1 MKENKLTALIAEDPV
16 FALFL
21 GACPAIAATK
31 DVNSALGMS
40 AAVFV
45 VLLLSAVVMALI
57 KKLVPDGAKAPTA
70 VLVTAG
76 SAAAAQLLMQAF
88 LPSAY
93 RLLGVYVAIIAVNLL
108 VFCVGERAGSKPFGA
123 AVLDAVL
130 TGLGF
135 AAAVIVMAAVR
146 EVLGAG
152 SFAGLTVPF
161 FETYNM
167 PILRQASGGIAVFAI
182 MLAIINGICPRHG
195 IPGGFTAQAAGAVKC
210 RKEGE

>member
-1 MKENKLTALIAEDPV
+1 MKENRFTALIAEDPV

-21 GACPAIAATK
+21 GACPAMAATK
-31 DVNSALGMS
+31 DVRSALGMS
-40 AAVFV
+40 AAVLM
-45 VLLLSAVVMALI
+45 VLLLSVVVMALI
-57 KKLVPDGAKAPTA
+57 KKLVPAGARVPVI

-76 SAAAAQLLMQAF
+76 SAAGVQLLMQAF
-88 LPSAY
+88 LPGAY
-93 RLLGVYVAIIAVNLL
+93 QLLGVYLGILAVNLL
-108 VFCVGERAGSKPFGA
+108 VFCMGERTGDRGFGS

-135 AAAVIVMAAVR
+135 AAALLVMAVVR

-167 PILRQASGGIAVFAI
+167 PILRQASGGFAVFAI
-182 MLAIINGICPRHG
+182 MLAVINGVCHRRAL
-195 IPGGFTAQAAGAVKC
+195 PGGFSSAAAGAVEYG
-210 RKEGE
+210 KEGK

>member
-1 MKENKLTALIAEDPV
+1 MKENKVTALIAQDPV

-31 DVNSALGMS
+31 DVKSALGMS
-40 AAVFV
+40 AAVLV
-45 VLLLSAVVMALI
+45 VLLLSTVVMALI
-57 KKLVPDGAKAPTA
+57 KKLLPDGAKAPTT

-93 RLLGVYVAIIAVNLL
+93 QLLGVYVAVLAVNLM
-108 VFCVGERAGSKPFGA
+108 VFCVGERAGNKPFGA

-130 TGLGF
+130 TGIGF

-146 EVLGAG
+146 EVLGSG

-167 PILRQASGGIAVFAI
+167 PILRQASGGLAVFAI
-182 MLAIINGICPRHG
+182 MLAVINGVCPRHG
-195 IPGGFTAQAAGAVKC
+195 IPGGFTAQAAGAADC
-210 RKEGE
+210 GKEGE

>member
-31 DVNSALGMS
+31 DIKSALGMS
-40 AAVFV
+40 AAVLAVLLISTV
-45 VLLLSAVVMALI
+45 VLGLI
-57 KKLVPDGAKAPTA
+57 KKLVPARARTPVT

-76 SAAAAQLLMQAF
+76 CAAAVQLLMQAF

-93 RLLGVYVAIIAVNLL
+93 QLLGVYVAVLAVNLL
-108 VFCVGERAGSKPFGA
+108 VFCVGERAGSRPFGA
-123 AVLDAVL
+123 ALLDALL

-135 AAAVIVMAAVR
+135 AAAALVTAAIR
-146 EVLGAG
+146 ELFGAG

-167 PILRQASGGIAVFAI
+167 PILRQATGGIAVFAI
-182 MLAIINGICPRHG
+182 VLAVVNGICRKKADV
-195 IPGGFTAQAAGAVKC
+195 GGFTAEAAGFADNG
-210 RKEGE
+210 KEAE